1 MAQTT
6 MASVEV
12 VRGIAEAGSSG
23 LSSNSATKAARRR
36 TLPKSFTMPTFF
48 RGSGSLK
55 GKEKAVDE
63 SPLAFTSWRKP
74 PGYVGANGVLV
85 QIWAVGVDAVDQV
98 LVKGAAPSSSFSG
111 LTSPSTSSLSGGKKN
126 ARKKDGE
133 STKKADVGFIPGRSF
148 VGRVLECG
156 WEVGEEV
163 MKKNDWVIGLLDVKK
178 CGAMAEFVVEDRRR
192 LHRVPYPRMPSNSAN
207 PDASSHA
214 QALALEE
221 LALLPLAGVPAHRAV
236 CTFASAAAEANSTPR
251 ALVLGGHDGA
261 GAMAVQMLARR
272 RWRVSVHVPVPTRIP
287 VIPGVSRTYVDEE
300 SRRVEYL
307 QETENVIRSWG
318 AEDVLFVRQHDD
330 DADGRNGAI
339 ELMMRL
345 MEANEEFDGVLDTV
359 GGKEIWDAGEALL
372 SCHTG
377 AGKAQFTTLVGDTPE
392 RIVPNTS
399 DLFKAGVRSTKTHG
413 TGSSAGSRRHSTDG
427 VISEGRKNKAK
438 AKVGYA
444 WVIINQDVD
453 WQGEDI
459 ADSLRA
465 VIREAAVQEGVR
477 PLVVGDKIVPFEKTP
492 EVFVGGVLGSG
503 GTAVVKVVG

>member
-1 MAQTT
+1 
-6 MASVEV
+6 
-12 VRGIAEAGSSG
+12 
-23 LSSNSATKAARRR
+23 
-36 TLPKSFTMPTFF
+36 
-48 RGSGSLK
+48 
-55 GKEKAVDE
+55 
-63 SPLAFTSWRKP
+63 
-74 PGYVGANGVLV
+74 
-85 QIWAVGVDAVDQV
+85 
-98 LVKGAAPSSSFSG
+98 
-111 LTSPSTSSLSGGKKN
+111 
-126 ARKKDGE
+126 
-133 STKKADVGFIPGRSF
+133 
-148 VGRVLECG
+148 
-156 WEVGEEV
+156 
-163 MKKNDWVIGLLDVKK
+163 
-178 CGAMAEFVVEDRRR
+178 
-192 LHRVPYPRMPSNSAN
+192 
-207 PDASSHA
+207 
-214 QALALEE
+214 
-221 LALLPLAGVPAHRAV
+221 
-236 CTFASAAAEANSTPR
+236 
-251 ALVLGGHDGA
+251 
-261 GAMAVQMLARR
+261 
-272 RWRVSVHVPVPTRIP
+272 
-287 VIPGVSRTYVDEE
+287 
-300 SRRVEYL
+300 
-307 QETENVIRSWG
+307 
-318 AEDVLFVRQHDD
+318 
-330 DADGRNGAI
+330 
-339 ELMMRL
+339 L